1 MTARISTCILLLAAL
16 SAAPALADVASFTSI
31 QDNTLYVND
40 GELSSGA
47 GPTMFSGATGAFGT
61 GARRALVQFDLS
73 SIPTGST
80 VTAVQL
86 RLVVNQT
93 VSGSYPIGV
102 RRVTASWGEGTSDAG
117 DNGGQGTQATANDAT
132 WLHRFYNGT
141 FWTNPGGD
149 FAGANSATTNVTGL
163 GAYTWGSTA
172 QMVFDVQGWVTNPAT
187 NFGYLLLGNEA
198 AVGSAKRFATR
209 ESTIEE
215 NRPQLT
221 VTYTPPSVPVAE
233 STWSRIKALTQ

>member
-1 MTARISTCILLLAAL
+1 MTARIAATFLLLSTLAGG
-16 SAAPALADVASFTSI
+16 SALADVVTFTSS

-47 GPTMFSGATGAFGT
+47 GPTMFCGRTGAFGT

-73 SIPTGST
+73 GIPAGST

-93 VSGSYPIGV
+93 VSGTYPIAL
-102 RRVTASWGEGTSDAG
+102 RAVTASWGEGTSDAG

-141 FWTNPGGD
+141 LWTNPGGD
-149 FAGANSATTNVTGL
+149 FSAVTSATRNVTGL

-172 QMVFDVQGWVTNPAT
+172 QMVADVQAWVTTPAS
-187 NFGYLLLGNEA
+187 NFGYLLLGNEDA
-198 AVGSAKRFATR
+198 TGSAKRFATR
-209 ESTIEE
+209 E
-215 NRPQLT
+215 N
-221 VTYTPPSVPVAE
+221 
-233 STWSRIKALTQ
+233 